1 MKHIAVLTSG
11 GDAPGM
17 NACIRAI
24 VRSST
29 AKGLQVTGVCRGYA
43 GLIAGDFRELGPRSV
58 SNVIQAGGSLLKSS
72 RCLEMKT
79 AEGRARAV
87 EQVRRA
93 GIEGLVV
100 IGGNGSSAGAHVLA
114 TEGGLRVVCC
124 ASTIDNDLWGTDFT
138 IGFDT
143 AVNTA
148 LESIDRLRDTAHSH
162 DRVFLV
168 EVMGRDAGFIALA
181 SGIGG
186 GAEVIFLPEVKGEA
200 ERAARVLEEGRK
212 KGKKSFIFVVSEGEQ
227 PGGAIEVA
235 KSIQSLS
242 GLDPA
247 SWPCQFR
254 VAILGHVQRGGSPS
268 ARDRI
273 LASRLG
279 VAAVEALLEGK
290 SDVMVGEQG
299 GRLVYV
305 PLAEATSKRKPL
317 DPDLVRIVDLLN
329 G

>member
-24 VRSST
+24 VRSAA
-29 AKGLQVTGVCRGYA
+29 AKGIRATGVCRGYA
-43 GLIAGDFRELGPRSV
+43 GLIAGDFRDLGPRSV

-72 RCLEMKT
+72 RCPEMKT
-79 AEGRARAV
+79 PEGRTRAV
-87 EQVRRA
+87 EQLRRA
-93 GIEGLVV
+93 GIEGLIV

-114 TEGGLRVVCC
+114 TECGLRVVCC
-124 ASTIDNDLWGTDFT
+124 ASTIDNDLWGTDTT

-148 LESIDRLRDTAHSH
+148 LDAIDRIRDTAHSH

-200 ERAARVLEEGRK
+200 ERAARVLQEGRQ

-227 PGGAIEVA
+227 PGGAIELA
-235 KSIQSLS
+235 KSIQALS
-242 GLDPA
+242 GFD
-247 SWPCQFR
+247 FR

-279 VAAVEALLEGK
+279 IAAVEALQAGA

-299 GRLVYV
+299 GKLVHV
-305 PLAEATSKRKPL
+305 ALADAISKKKPL

>member
-72 RCLEMKT
+72 RCPEMKT
-79 AEGRARAV
+79 PEGRARAV

-93 GIEGLVV
+93 GVEGLIV

-186 GAEVIFLPEVKGEA
+186 GAEVIFLPETKGEA
-200 ERAARVLEEGRK
+200 ERAARVLQEGRQ

-227 PGGAIEVA
+227 PGGAIELA
-235 KSIQSLS
+235 KSIQALS
-242 GLDPA
+242 GLD
-247 SWPCQFR
+247 FR
-254 VAILGHVQRGGSPS
+254 VAILGHVQRGGPPS

-279 VAAVEALLEGK
+279 VAAVEALLDGQ

-299 GRLVYV
+299 GRLVHV
-305 PLAEATSKRKPL
+305 PLADAISKRKPL